1 MWLGGLIHEINRLSH
16 LKVDAPRICGFSLSS
31 SGWMDEIPEIRLW
44 GQPAGRFLLP
54 FILLSTRREVFT
66 GVEDT
71 GLQSTFFSGDS
82 EVFYYRRILLFG
94 A

>member
-31 SGWMDEIPEIRLW
+31 SGRMDEIREIRLW

-54 FILLSTRREVFT
+54 SLLI
-66 GVEDT
+66 VEHQE
-71 GLQSTFFSGDS
+71 GGFSAASFLDRAPFRVRYSGFKS
-82 EVFYYRRILLFG
+82 KYF
-94 A
+94 